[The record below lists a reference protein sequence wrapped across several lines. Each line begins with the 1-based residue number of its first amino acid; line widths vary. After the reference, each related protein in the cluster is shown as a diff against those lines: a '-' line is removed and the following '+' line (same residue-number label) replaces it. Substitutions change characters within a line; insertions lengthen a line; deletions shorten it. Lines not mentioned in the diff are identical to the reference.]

1 LRHHPQFDQ
10 LAEQEI
16 VELDE
21 EKKAQMVNNLMVAIV
36 SDKGTQPIIN
46 TGSIY

>member
-1 LRHHPQFDQ
+1 MVKSAIDQ
-10 LAEQEI
+10 LKNEGI

-36 SDKGTQPIIN
+36 SDKGSQPVIN